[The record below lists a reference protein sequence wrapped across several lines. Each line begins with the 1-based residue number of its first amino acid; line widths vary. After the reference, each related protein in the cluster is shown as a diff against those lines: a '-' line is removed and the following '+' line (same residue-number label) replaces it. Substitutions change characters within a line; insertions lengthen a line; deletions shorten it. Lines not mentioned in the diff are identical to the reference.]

1 MEGVM
6 EVGKASNLDKKIFF
20 ILLGLLIFP
29 LLGFSYTGLPLFI
42 ENVGQF
48 DPRALFQVWGGG
60 QTLWITSD
68 AIWITLVEPRKPSE
82 PTERGGLFPFR
93 EEEKSRKVVNIKI
106 SFPGANPNVRLK
118 PFGRLDTVV
127 SYFIGNDPAKWRV
140 AVPVWS
146 GVRYRGLYPGVD
158 LEVFGEGGSWDWR
171 WVAQNPKDLEQVKL
185 RIEGVKQAEV
195 LPAYGALRLVTP
207 LGEFLLPLPL
217 GRTPVLRRQEI
228 EAKGEGFELGS
239 PFALSPRV
247 ALKPKAEGIRSL
259 VYSTF
264 LGGNDSDVGLGIAVD
279 ASGAAYVTGYTSS
292 SNFPTTP
299 GVFDTTFNEGYD
311 VFVVKL
317 NSSGSSLVYAT
328 FLGGGREDAGYAI
341 AVDTSGAAYVTGAT
355 TSSDFPTA
363 SGAYDTTWN
372 PGYYLGICPN
382 ADAFVVKLNPS
393 GNELEYA
400 TFLGGLGEDAGHAI
414 AVDAS
419 GAAYVTGFTESS
431 DFPTTPG
438 AYDTTFKG
446 YYSGVLYSDA
456 FVVKLN
462 PSGSD
467 LIYSTFLGGSSSDS
481 GYGIAV
487 DVSGAAYVIG
497 ETVSSDFPTTPGAF
511 DTTYNGDID
520 AFVVKLNP
528 LGTTLLYATF
538 LGGSGADRGF
548 GIAVDADGAAYVTGQ
563 TNSPNF
569 PTTPGAFDI
578 TQNDYDAFAVKLN
591 PSGTNLIYATFL
603 GGSSRDAGYAIATD
617 TSGAAYVIGVTG
629 SSDFPTTP
637 GAFNTT
643 LKGDYDAF
651 VITLNTSGSWP
662 VYATFLGGSSG
673 DVGYAIAVD
682 TSGAVYATGYTP
694 SSDFPTT
701 AGAFDT
707 TFNGDVDA
715 FVVKI
720 RPEILPSEGYIAGKV
735 QDASTGQGI
744 QGAKVETSGPTTTFT
759 LTDADGNYTLTL
771 LPGTYELTAS
781 ALGYQS
787 QIKSNITVTAGQT
800 VEVSFSLVRLPAP
813 AAPTNLLPADGAK
826 DIDPFPWL
834 VASPPLQDVDK
845 DSIPWEN
852 SKTKVES
859 QWQISKNPNDF
870 SNPIFDHVE
879 VSYIWQQEVEQAA
892 VRDQWCIVEE
902 KLEYETTYYWRVRY
916 RDFRGVWSEWS
927 TVTSFTTRKWIPPR
941 PEFSWSPEEPKAG
954 DKVILDASR
963 SSGGE
968 SSIAQYEWDLDGD
981 GEIDGFTTSPVIYY
995 RWDRGGTYN
1004 VTLWVINADRE
1015 KAQATKSIV
1024 IKENPIWDRVWSA
1037 IVRLIFGSGG
1047 PSDKEWKA
1055 YQFIRD
1061 RLGLTPEDFK
1071 SWGVDDLK
1079 VLMALRETI
1088 APEET
1093 PMTLGEYI
1101 LQVLHDV
1108 ELVDTF
1114 VNNPWPIPKVKALSS
1129 VCGKLGGVSWPEVGI
1144 KGGGILLQEGIKELG
1159 GESASVIVGVLL
1171 LLPNLAKVAGGLM
1184 MLYDALYSREFW
1196 LYINGY
1202 IEKEEV
1208 SLIPQE
1214 RLEYY
1219 EKLKEVYAKPL
1230 SGPNRE
1236 NFKNA
1241 IRAELKEMLRNAVQK
1256 YELWPTGIYS
1266 LQSPGELRVY
1276 DSQGRVTGVVQG
1288 VVREEIPGSAYV
1300 DGTVVIF
1307 PASDSYTVEIVGTE
1321 EGTYSLIAAQGTEEM
1336 ITFNASNIPITAGS
1350 VHVYTINWDA
1360 LRKGEEGATL
1370 KIDQDGDGVF
1380 DQTIQGGNQ
1389 ITGNQIGRIPIPTGK
1404 MSRQNFEGQDSGTS
1418 VLPPNVQ
1425 GRLENNDTLV
1435 LIVRDKTDERNIATS
1450 ALKIIDSNAKLTVTP
1465 NPVSYSCGNCSNITV
1480 RIEDPDENLSPNYI
1494 ESVPFFVIVNPGS
1507 WNPQNSGVNDFCS
1520 LLRRGGYNPS
1530 AGADLNQPIRWYN
1543 IYDEPVAGGP
1553 GWPSSLFSRWIQ
1565 YPVSWLEGGRVV
1577 GRALFFA
1584 NETERN
1590 SGVFEYNFGRLEDLQ
1605 KALGFARFPA
1615 GTTISFY
1622 YIDPNDL
1629 DDMDLAVIWVGNRP
1643 HSEVYLTDS
1652 GGIPVS
1658 EVRLGL
1664 GYEGLYVKVYDADAN
1679 VEACCPDKVVVHIC
1693 DPHNED
1699 DSEYWVIDEVG
1710 ANSGVFSSLSGMPLL
1725 PVWDA
1730 VGGYQL
1736 VFDDWKVQA
1745 FNEDT
1750 VFVRYNSVAYLE
1762 DDLNRLGDGNPNDG
1776 HFPPRID
1783 ESTRN
1788 QCWDV
1793 SFAKAKVYDFQV
1805 FDGGTNHMRF
1815 LDGNYQPVTEI
1826 PMSGSLYLE
1835 VTDLDQNEHPGLRE
1849 LIFGGWNKDAFGP
1862 QDSRPL
1868 WPGEL
1873 ETFLGL
1879 RGFSITGIPKTV
1891 KIFMFNAQRGTWE
1904 RMDLRE
1910 TGLSTGIF
1918 RSTTCVLVADSRN
1931 PGEGNLGSRP
1941 GDTIMA
1947 FYQDPSNHSDI
1958 SIIQIKVSEGGAGGV
1973 TPPTAALSVAFD
1985 KATYYPGDTV
1995 TITVTDEQYSGAAEI
2010 VGPNILVLL
2019 DNDGGLITSWD
2030 KLKAVAS
2037 QPGRFQVS
2045 YVLPETVKLGTITAK
2060 YMDPSMPTR
2069 TAQAQATVTKAF
2081 EKVTGITVTPNPF
2094 KTLTAFVIQGEPA
2107 GAVASKIRITIYDL
2121 TGARVAE
2128 LSGTNTAS
2136 VTWDGGNLRNG
2147 AYIYVA
2153 QVESAGKV
2161 FGRFKGFVYI
2171 ER

>member
-1 MEGVM
+1 M

-462 PSGSD
+462 PSGID
-467 LIYSTFLGGSSSDS
+467 LIYSTFLGGSSSDG

-487 DVSGAAYVIG
+487 DASGAAYVTG
-497 ETVSSDFPTTPGAF
+497 ETDSSDFPTTSGAF
-511 DTTYNGDID
+511 DTTYNGSHD

-528 LGTTLLYATF
+528 SGTTLLYATF
-538 LGGSGADRGF
+538 LGGSGADRSC
-548 GIAVDADGAAYVTGQ
+548 GIVVDATGAAYVAGN
-563 TNSPNF
+563 TNSPDF
-569 PTTPGAFDI
+569 PTTPGAFDT

-591 PSGTNLIYATFL
+591 PSGSDLIYSTFL
-603 GGSSRDAGYAIATD
+603 GGRSNDWSYAIAVD
-617 TSGAAYVIGVTG
+617 ASGAAYVIGVTR

-651 VITLNTSGSWP
+651 VITLNASGSWP
-662 VYATFLGGSSG
+662 VYATFLGSWDG
-673 DVGYAIAVD
+673 GYAIAVD
-682 TSGAVYATGYTP
+682 TSGAAYATGYTP

-744 QGAKVETSGPTTTFT
+744 QGAKVEASGPTTTFT

-813 AAPTNLLPADGAK
+813 AAPTNLLPANGAK

-845 DSIPWEN
+845 GSIHWEN

-859 QWQISKNPNDF
+859 QWQISKNPSDF

-879 VSYIWQQEVEQAA
+879 VSYISQQEVEQAA

-927 TVTSFTTRKWIPPR
+927 TPTSFTTRKWIPPK

-954 DKVILDASR
+954 DKVMLDASR

-981 GEIDGFTTSPVIYY
+981 GKIDGFTTSPVIYY

-1004 VTLWVINADRE
+1004 VILWVINEDRE
-1015 KAQATKSIV
+1015 KAQTTKSIV
-1024 IKENPIWDRVWSA
+1024 IKENPIWERVWLG

-1114 VNNPWPIPKVKALSS
+1114 VNNPWPLPKVKALSS
-1129 VCGKLGGVSWPEVGI
+1129 VCEKLGGVSWPEVGI
-1144 KGGGILLQEGIKELG
+1144 KGGGKLLQEGIKELG
-1159 GESASVIVGVLL
+1159 GESAGVIVGVLL

-1202 IEKEEV
+1202 IEKEEI

-1219 EKLKEVYAKPL
+1219 EKLKEVYAEPL

-1236 NFKNA
+1236 NFKTA
-1241 IRAELKEMLRNAVQK
+1241 IKAELKEMLRNAAQK
-1256 YELWPTGIYS
+1256 YKLWPTGIYS

-1321 EGTYSLIAAQGTEEM
+1321 EGTYGLVAAQGVEEM
-1336 ITFNASNIPITAGS
+1336 STFTASDVPLSAGS
-1350 VHVYTINWDA
+1350 LHRYSIDWEA
-1360 LRKGEEGATL
+1360 LERGERGVTVQ
-1370 KIDQDGDGVF
+1370 KDQDGDGTFEV
-1380 DQTIQGGNQ
+1380 TL
-1389 ITGNQIGRIPIPTGK
+1389 TTMPP
-1404 MSRQNFEGQDSGTS
+1404 RQPYAPSPEPGSEG
-1418 VLPPNVQ
+1418 VA
-1425 GRLENNDTLV
+1425 LET
-1435 LIVRDKTDERNIATS
+1435 
-1450 ALKIIDSNAKLTVTP
+1450 KL
-1465 NPVSYSCGNCSNITV
+1465 SWKAGS
-1480 RIEDPDENLSPNYI
+1480 PDEGR
-1494 ESVPFFVIVNPGS
+1494 SVTYKVFFGTEKDPPLKATLGPFSATQTDLS
-1507 WNPQNSGVNDFCS
+1507 WNPGRLKPATTYYWRVIAVDDQGLTAEGPVWSFSTASETAFFRADFE
-1520 LLRRGGYNPS
+1520 N
-1530 AGADLNQPIRWYN
+1530 
-1543 IYDEPVAGGP
+1543 
-1553 GWPSSLFSRWIQ
+1553 
-1565 YPVSWLEGGRVV
+1565 LEGWTKTGLWHLQDTTCFECDLMEGSFAYYAQPDSCTYEVKDKRGRSVRTS
-1577 GRALFFA
+1577 GTLTSPIITIPKNTALTLQFDFFR
-1584 NETERN
+1584 EVEKYTR
-1590 SGVFEYNFGRLEDLQ
+1590 S
-1605 KALGFARFPA
+1605 
-1615 GTTISFY
+1615 T
-1622 YIDPNDL
+1622 L
-1629 DDMDLAVIWVGNRP
+1629 DRTYVQI
-1643 HSEVYLTDS
+1643 
-1652 GGIPVS
+1652 
-1658 EVRLGL
+1658 RLGTSGKTVRWGSWKTIWSRSSKDPSPECNTASYTFQSKNYDRL
-1664 GYEGLYVKVYDADAN
+1664 QIRFIFDSVNGNNNQYRGWAIDNLVVKPA
-1679 VEACCPDKVVVHIC
+1679 PT
-1693 DPHNED
+1693 P
-1699 DSEYWVIDEVG
+1699 
-1710 ANSGVFSSLSGMPLL
+1710 
-1725 PVWDA
+1725 
-1730 VGGYQL
+1730 
-1736 VFDDWKVQA
+1736 
-1745 FNEDT
+1745 T
-1750 VFVRYNSVAYLE
+1750 
-1762 DDLNRLGDGNPNDG
+1762 
-1776 HFPPRID
+1776 
-1783 ESTRN
+1783 
-1788 QCWDV
+1788 
-1793 SFAKAKVYDFQV
+1793 KA
-1805 FDGGTNHMRF
+1805 
-1815 LDGNYQPVTEI
+1815 
-1826 PMSGSLYLE
+1826 LE
-1835 VTDLDQNEHPGLRE
+1835 VTDLGL
-1849 LIFGGWNKDAFGP
+1849 GWDVPEDFE
-1862 QDSRPL
+1862 
-1868 WPGEL
+1868 PGEMKVL
-1873 ETFLGL
+1873 NIPNPVRDVHTTVFTVLG
-1879 RGFSITGIPKTV
+1879 V
-1891 KIFMFNAQRGTWE
+1891 EA
-1904 RMDLRE
+1904 
-1910 TGLSTGIF
+1910 
-1918 RSTTCVLVADSRN
+1918 
-1931 PGEGNLGSRP
+1931 EG
-1941 GDTIMA
+1941 
-1947 FYQDPSNHSDI
+1947 
-1958 SIIQIKVSEGGAGGV
+1958 IKVEV
-1973 TPPTAALSVAFD
+1973 
-1985 KATYYPGDTV
+1985 
-1995 TITVTDEQYSGAAEI
+1995 
-2010 VGPNILVLL
+2010 
-2019 DNDGGLITSWD
+2019 
-2030 KLKAVAS
+2030 
-2037 QPGRFQVS
+2037 
-2045 YVLPETVKLGTITAK
+2045 
-2060 YMDPSMPTR
+2060 
-2069 TAQAQATVTKAF
+2069 
-2081 EKVTGITVTPNPF
+2081 
-2094 KTLTAFVIQGEPA
+2094 
-2107 GAVASKIRITIYDL
+2107 YDL
-2121 TGARVAE
+2121 TGRLVWKGEAE
-2128 LSGTNTAS
+2128 GNELP
-2136 VTWDGGNLRNG
+2136 WDTRDLTGLPLANGVYLYLVYVKVEGEWIVSDVQKLVILR
-2147 AYIYVA
+2147 
-2153 QVESAGKV
+2153 
-2161 FGRFKGFVYI
+2161 
-2171 ER
+2171 

>member
-1 MEGVM
+1 MGHYVFKGGELMRDFLHIEKYAIVLITISLFFSILVFPQTGTDDNLWPMWLHDSQRTARSTIAGPGCYHEIEFKALVVGAPYDYINPPVIDFEGILYLQARLNGQEGVYAFYPSGTLKWFYPTQSWATGQPNLTILKNGYILTLNTSNTITVLSRDGIVQWQRSLPDGYRLGAASYPALGADGTIYINVGNEINNMLLALSPVSGDILWSYTYPAGGRYHYGSSPAVGPDGTIYFGNGDDTLYAVGPDGVERWRRTFPVIPVEPCASPTHPYVVTPSIGSDGTLYVIVAM
-6 EVGKASNLDKKIFF
+6 EIQTDVCWKYCYQNGLHAIDPANPYTDKWPPIYDIFDWVPPVIGPSGNIYITKTDAFTGYFSLVGFDAQGNPLANWPSQLTSILGGASSNLI
-20 ILLGLLIFP
+20 
-29 LLGFSYTGLPLFI
+29 
-42 ENVGQF
+42 
-48 DPRALFQVWGGG
+48 
-60 QTLWITSD
+60 
-68 AIWITLVEPRKPSE
+68 
-82 PTERGGLFPFR
+82 
-93 EEEKSRKVVNIKI
+93 
-106 SFPGANPNVRLK
+106 
-118 PFGRLDTVV
+118 
-127 SYFIGNDPAKWRV
+127 
-140 AVPVWS
+140 
-146 GVRYRGLYPGVD
+146 VD
-158 LEVFGEGGSWDWR
+158 
-171 WVAQNPKDLEQVKL
+171 N
-185 RIEGVKQAEV
+185 AEV
-195 LPAYGALRLVTP
+195 LYVHS
-207 LGEFLLPLPL
+207 
-217 GRTPVLRRQEI
+217 V
-228 EAKGEGFELGS
+228 
-239 PFALSPRV
+239 
-247 ALKPKAEGIRSL
+247 
-259 VYSTF
+259 
-264 LGGNDSDVGLGIAVD
+264 DSI
-279 ASGAAYVTGYTSS
+279 
-292 SNFPTTP
+292 
-299 GVFDTTFNEGYD
+299 
-311 VFVVKL
+311 
-317 NSSGSSLVYAT
+317 
-328 FLGGGREDAGYAI
+328 
-341 AVDTSGAAYVTGAT
+341 
-355 TSSDFPTA
+355 
-363 SGAYDTTWN
+363 
-372 PGYYLGICPN
+372 
-382 ADAFVVKLNPS
+382 
-393 GNELEYA
+393 
-400 TFLGGLGEDAGHAI
+400 
-414 AVDAS
+414 
-419 GAAYVTGFTESS
+419 
-431 DFPTTPG
+431 
-438 AYDTTFKG
+438 
-446 YYSGVLYSDA
+446 
-456 FVVKLN
+456 
-462 PSGSD
+462 
-467 LIYSTFLGGSSSDS
+467 
-481 GYGIAV
+481 IAV
-487 DVSGAAYVIG
+487 DVARREPFIIKFNSGLSLWGDLSIG
-497 ETVSSDFPTTPGAF
+497 KDGTL
-511 DTTYNGDID
+511 YI
-520 AFVVKLNP
+520 VVTDPVNP
-528 LGTTLLYATF
+528 VRSLYAIR
-538 LGGSGADRGF
+538 SK
-548 GIAVDADGAAYVTGQ
+548 Q
-563 TNSPNF
+563 P
-569 PTTPGAFDI
+569 
-578 TQNDYDAFAVKLN
+578 
-591 PSGTNLIYATFL
+591 PSH
-603 GGSSRDAGYAIATD
+603 
-617 TSGAAYVIGVTG
+617 
-629 SSDFPTTP
+629 
-637 GAFNTT
+637 
-643 LKGDYDAF
+643 
-651 VITLNTSGSWP
+651 
-662 VYATFLGGSSG
+662 
-673 DVGYAIAVD
+673 
-682 TSGAVYATGYTP
+682 
-694 SSDFPTT
+694 
-701 AGAFDT
+701 
-707 TFNGDVDA
+707 
-715 FVVKI
+715 
-720 RPEILPSEGYIAGKV
+720 ELP
-735 QDASTGQGI
+735 
-744 QGAKVETSGPTTTFT
+744 P
-759 LTDADGNYTLTL
+759 
-771 LPGTYELTAS
+771 P
-781 ALGYQS
+781 
-787 QIKSNITVTAGQT
+787 
-800 VEVSFSLVRLPAP
+800 PP
-813 AAPTNLLPADGAK
+813 PTNLSPANGAV
-826 DIDPFPWL
+826 DVSLYPHL
-834 VASPPLQDVDK
+834 EASPPLQGMDE
-845 DSIPWEN
+845 DSIPWERFP
-852 SKTKVES
+852 STTSYFTKVES
-859 QWQISKNPNDF
+859 QWQISKTPDDF
-870 SNPIFDHVE
+870 SAPVFDHVE
-879 VSYIWQQEVEQAA
+879 VSYVWKGDFERNA
-892 VRDQWCIVEE
+892 VLNRNCFVDK

-916 RDFRGVWSEWS
+916 RLLQGPWSEWS
-927 TVTSFTTRKWIPPR
+927 TVTSFTTREWRPPK
-941 PEFSWSPEEPKAG
+941 PEFSWNPKEPEAG
-954 DKVILDASR
+954 KSVTLDASR

-968 SSIAQYEWDLDGD
+968 SPIAQYAWDLNGD
-981 GEIDGFTTSPVIYY
+981 GEIEGFTTSPVIYY
-995 RWDRGGTYN
+995 RWEKGDTYN
-1004 VTLWVINADRE
+1004 VTLWVRNEDGDEAKI
-1015 KAQATKSIV
+1015 TKTV
-1024 IKENPIWDRVWSA
+1024 TVRKNPPWESMWSA
-1037 IVRLIFGSGG
+1037 TVERIFDHER
-1047 PSDKEWKA
+1047 PSEKEWKA
-1055 YQFIRD
+1055 YHFICD
-1061 RLGLTPEDFK
+1061 RLGLTPDVLK
-1071 SWGVDDLK
+1071 SWGLDEPK
-1079 VLMALRETI
+1079 ILMALRERIDPEVSSMTI
-1088 APEET
+1088 
-1093 PMTLGEYI
+1093 GEYI
-1101 LQVLHDV
+1101 LQVLHDI
-1108 ELVDTF
+1108 ELVDTYLHT
-1114 VNNPWPIPKVKALSS
+1114 NWPVPQVQELSS
-1129 VCGKLGGVSWPEVGI
+1129 VCAKLGEVGWVDVATDTTLNSL
-1144 KGGGILLQEGIKELG
+1144 KEALKQAFTELG
-1159 GESASVIVGVLL
+1159 GEGGEFVGAVFSVLL
-1171 LLPNLAKVAGGLM
+1171 KLPKAARVSLGLVA
-1184 MLYDALYSREFW
+1184 LYRILYSREFW

-1202 IEKEEV
+1202 IEKEEIW
-1208 SLIPQE
+1208 LIPQE

-1219 EKLKEVYAKPL
+1219 EKLKAVYAEPL

-1236 NFKNA
+1236 QFKEA
-1241 IRAELKEMLRNAVQK
+1241 RKEELRDLLQKTAEK
-1256 YELWPTGIYS
+1256 YKFWQIEGYS
-1266 LQSPGELRVY
+1266 LKSPGELRVY

-1307 PASDSYTVEIVGTE
+1307 PASDSYTVEILGTE
-1321 EGTYSLIAAQGTEEM
+1321 GGTYSLIAAQGTEEM
-1336 ITFNASNIPITAGS
+1336 ITFNASNIPIAAGS

-1360 LRKGEEGATL
+1360 LRRGEEGATL
-1370 KIDQDGDGVF
+1370 RIDQDGDGVF

-1435 LIVRDKTDERNIATS
+1435 LIVRDKTDERNIAAS
-1450 ALKIIDSNAKLTVTP
+1450 ALKIIDTNAKITVTP
-1465 NPVSYSCGNCSNITV
+1465 NPVSYSCSNCSNITV

-1530 AGADLNQPIRWYN
+1530 AGADLNQPMRWYN

-1565 YPVSWLEGGRVV
+1565 YPASWLEGGRVV

-1622 YIDPNDL
+1622 YIDPNDF

-1710 ANSGVFSSLSGMPLL
+1710 ANSGVFSSQSGMPLL

-1750 VFVRYNSVAYLE
+1750 VLVRYNSVAYLE

-1805 FDGGTNHMRF
+1805 FDGGTNQMRF

-1826 PMSGSLYLE
+1826 PISGSLYLE

-1918 RSTTCVLVADSRN
+1918 RSTTYVLVADSRN

-2030 KLKAVAS
+2030 KLKAVAG

-2060 YMDPSMPTR
+2060 YTDPSMPTR

-2136 VTWDGGNLRNG
+2136 ITWDGGNLRNG